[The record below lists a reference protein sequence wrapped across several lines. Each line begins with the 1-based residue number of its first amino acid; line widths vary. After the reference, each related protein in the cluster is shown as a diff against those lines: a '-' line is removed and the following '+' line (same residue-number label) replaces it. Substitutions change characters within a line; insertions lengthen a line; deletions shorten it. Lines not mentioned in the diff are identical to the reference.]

1 MPRRGF
7 GGGFYGGYGD
17 IFGFGG
23 FGGYGGYF
31 DDDGLNRGD
40 WAEKSGAASRR
51 EDQARAAFKDLHDKT
66 MADKPAAATTYELL
80 KPSTHLTQPCWRDV
94 KKYIVSHPGWS
105 AKRRQATEAEKR
117 QHGETRQS
125 AVYFV
130 DVTFTPP
137 KAVKGA
143 TSAAKKTAKID
154 KAAKEEA
161 RAQMSSS
168 MSSWVASAKRPAET
182 ASEEESDMAP
192 KRKKALTEEEE
203 EENDA
208 PPSGQL
214 KTKRWSVQLKRLEG
228 SMGLGID
235 EQYYVT
241 AVKAGGAAAA
251 EGSIAIGD
259 HILEINGV
267 ETGTLREPISK
278 VLPSNPHAPV
288 KVRLARYS
296 AQTSAEEGAKMPRA
310 AATKGAATQGAATQ
324 GAPTKGFEIRYSRSS
339 RVVEWDDATFVDC
352 RPSEAQD
359 AMEETEAAA
368 TGLDVADASMR
379 EMAQQALPRALVAKL
394 PQGTFASAEE
404 ANRAALAFME
414 MVLAHERT
422 GDGGRSLS
430 APHDDVDAEWSPGF
444 KVPETSAAP
453 ELLATADGCSTYG
466 AKVTLFCDV
475 HGADVH
481 NVVVATLK
489 ASVVPA

>member
-1 MPRRGF
+1 M
-7 GGGFYGGYGD
+7 
-17 IFGFGG
+17 
-23 FGGYGGYF
+23 
-31 DDDGLNRGD
+31 
-40 WAEKSGAASRR
+40 
-51 EDQARAAFKDLHDKT
+51 
-66 MADKPAAATTYELL
+66 
-80 KPSTHLTQPCWRDV
+80 

-192 KRKKALTEEEE
+192 KRKKALTEEEDDD
-203 EENDA
+203 DA
-208 PPSGQL
+208 PPSRPL

-278 VLPSNPHAPV
+278 VLPTNPHAAV

-296 AQTSAEEGAKMPRA
+296 AQAAAEEGAKMPRA
-310 AATKGAATQGAATQ
+310 AATKGAATQ

-379 EMAQQALPRALVAKL
+379 EIA
-394 PQGTFASAEE
+394 
-404 ANRAALAFME
+404 
-414 MVLAHERT
+414 
-422 GDGGRSLS
+422 
-430 APHDDVDAEWSPGF
+430 
-444 KVPETSAAP
+444 
-453 ELLATADGCSTYG
+453 
-466 AKVTLFCDV
+466 
-475 HGADVH
+475 
-481 NVVVATLK
+481 
-489 ASVVPA
+489 

>member
-1 MPRRGF
+1 
-7 GGGFYGGYGD
+7 
-17 IFGFGG
+17 
-23 FGGYGGYF
+23 
-31 DDDGLNRGD
+31 
-40 WAEKSGAASRR
+40 
-51 EDQARAAFKDLHDKT
+51 

-251 EGSIAIGD
+251 EGAARAGR
-259 HILEINGV
+259 GV
-267 ETGTLREPISK
+267 T
-278 VLPSNPHAPV
+278 
-288 KVRLARYS
+288 
-296 AQTSAEEGAKMPRA
+296 
-310 AATKGAATQGAATQ
+310 
-324 GAPTKGFEIRYSRSS
+324 
-339 RVVEWDDATFVDC
+339 VE
-352 RPSEAQD
+352 R
-359 AMEETEAAA
+359 
-368 TGLDVADASMR
+368 G
-379 EMAQQALPRALVAKL
+379 
-394 PQGTFASAEE
+394 
-404 ANRAALAFME
+404 
-414 MVLAHERT
+414 
-422 GDGGRSLS
+422 
-430 APHDDVDAEWSPGF
+430 
-444 KVPETSAAP
+444 
-453 ELLATADGCSTYG
+453 
-466 AKVTLFCDV
+466 
-475 HGADVH
+475 
-481 NVVVATLK
+481 
-489 ASVVPA
+489 

>member
-7 GGGFYGGYGD
+7 GGGYGD
-17 IFGFGG
+17 VFGFGG
-23 FGGYGGYF
+23 FGGFGGYAYGGFY

-51 EDQARAAFKDLHDKT
+51 EEQARAAFKDLHGKT

-203 EENDA
+203 EEENDA

-278 VLPSNPHAPV
+278 VLPTNPHAPV

-310 AATKGAATQGAATQ
+310 AATEGAATQ

-404 ANRAALAFME
+404 ANRAAMAFME

-430 APHDDVDAEWSPGF
+430 APRDDFDAEWSTGF
-444 KVPETSAAP
+444 KVPKTSAAP